1 MNSRLQQKNKR
12 NILTQCKWINNKAYL
27 NPKQKCQH
35 PNAFEEKK
43 NVHRNEYR
51 SKWMIEKSNNI
62 TLQK

>member
-1 MNSRLQQKNKR
+1 MNSRLQQKKKR
-12 NILTQCKWINNKAYL
+12 NILTQCKWIKNKAFL

-43 NVHRNEYR
+43 MYTEMNTEA
-51 SKWMIEKSNNI
+51 SEWLKKSNNI